1 MVLGIWYAVDGWM
14 DRWTE
19 KVIYR
24 SGCPTLKESIFRTE
38 CNSLWDEK
46 KKTKKKKEE
55 NCKPNS
61 LIQTLVY
68 RSNLV
73 YTIPKFI
80 KEEIEKNNSSTLHL
94 EV

>member
-1 MVLGIWYAVDGWM
+1 MGA
-14 DRWTE
+14 
-19 KVIYR
+19 
-24 SGCPTLKESIFRTE
+24 PTLKKSIFRTE
-38 CNSLWDEK
+38 CNSLWDEKNKTKTKTKK

>member
-1 MVLGIWYAVDGWM
+1 MGA
-14 DRWTE
+14 
-19 KVIYR
+19 
-24 SGCPTLKESIFRTE
+24 PTLKKSIFRTE

-46 KKTKKKKEE
+46 NKTKTKTKKKKKKKKTKTKTKKKKKKKKKEE